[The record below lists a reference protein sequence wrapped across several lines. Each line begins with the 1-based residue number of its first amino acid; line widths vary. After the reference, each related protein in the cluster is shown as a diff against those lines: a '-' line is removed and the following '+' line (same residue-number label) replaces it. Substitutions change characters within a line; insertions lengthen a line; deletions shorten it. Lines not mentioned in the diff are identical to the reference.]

1 MSKRILVVDDSA
13 TMRDMLIQF
22 LQAGDYMVA
31 TATSG
36 AQALD
41 LMKTE
46 RYDIIIT
53 DLEMPELDGFGLI
66 RAISE
71 LEWDPGLVLM
81 TQHNERTL
89 HSARELAL
97 AYSVNLLGTLSKPI
111 DKHSLL
117 ETLQDVANT
126 RSSARTG
133 SETVLAESEF
143 MRGLMTDGLAP
154 VFQPK
159 LNVQTGE
166 VAGAEAFARW
176 RAPGGGLLGAGA
188 VVRVAQEKGYMDVLT
203 YRMLELAL
211 EQQGAWRREGQD
223 VKLSI
228 NVASDNLRKEDFAEV
243 VSGLADQFEVDPKFV
258 RLELSESDFQVSE
271 RVPLEVLSRL
281 HLRGFGLSLD
291 DFGTGFAS
299 LLRLQSIPFD
309 ELIIDREFI
318 GRAAESETAKII
330 LEAAIDL
337 AHKLKLTCTCEG
349 IENEQQ
355 LSMVKKLGADVVQG
369 YHVAKPMTPT
379 EFLIWMEDFKAGVIT
394 IDGLN

>member
-1 MSKRILVVDDSA
+1 
-13 TMRDMLIQF
+13 
-22 LQAGDYMVA
+22 
-31 TATSG
+31 
-36 AQALD
+36 
-41 LMKTE
+41 
-46 RYDIIIT
+46 
-53 DLEMPELDGFGLI
+53 
-66 RAISE
+66 
-71 LEWDPGLVLM
+71 
-81 TQHNERTL
+81 
-89 HSARELAL
+89 
-97 AYSVNLLGTLSKPI
+97 
-111 DKHSLL
+111 
-117 ETLQDVANT
+117 
-126 RSSARTG
+126 
-133 SETVLAESEF
+133 ESEF

-159 LNVQTGE
+159 VNAQTGE
-166 VAGAEAFARW
+166 VDGAEAFARW

-188 VVRVAQEKGYMDVLT
+188 VVRVAREKGYMDVLT

-228 NVASDNLRKEDFAEV
+228 NVSSDNLRKEDFAEV

-271 RVPLEVLSRL
+271 RIPLEVLSRL

-318 GRAAESETAKII
+318 SRAEESDTAKII
-330 LEAAIDL
+330 LESAIDL
-337 AHKLKLTCTCEG
+337 AHKLKLKCTCEG

-355 LSMVKKLGADVVQG
+355 LAFVKGLGADIVQG
-369 YHVAKPMTPT
+369 YHIAKPMTPT
-379 EFLIWMEDFKAGVIT
+379 EFLIWMEDYKDGVIT
-394 IDGLN
+394 VAGLS